1 MRLPCV
7 TNCTS
12 FQLLPIAKSLTIR
25 LFVPFPKKCKHF
37 SGALN
42 KKGGMSSALDYFC
55 LVQVVGLEP
64 TRSCPL
70 RILSPVRLP
79 FRHTWSV
86 WRYHPDLNRG
96 IKVLQTF
103 ALPLGDGTIKNKT
116 LEVIFKNATNFL
128 TLLSLSFFVF
138 AFSRFCFPFWD
149 GAEDEIRTRD
159 ICLGKATLYH

>member
-7 TNCTS
+7 TNSTS
-12 FQLLPIAKSLTIR
+12 FQLLPTAKSLTIR

-70 RILSPVRLP
+70 RSQTALHFNFCLSPKVLSFVCLFLFPKNAKHFSGTLNKKGGMSSALDYSSLVPMMGVEPIRPCELGILSPVRLP
-79 FRHTWSV
+79 FRHIGS
-86 WRYHPDLNRG
+86 
-96 IKVLQTF
+96 
-103 ALPLGDGTIKNKT
+103 
-116 LEVIFKNATNFL
+116 IF
-128 TLLSLSFFVF
+128 
-138 AFSRFCFPFWD
+138 
-149 GAEDEIRTRD
+149 I
-159 ICLGKATLYH
+159 

>member
-1 MRLPCV
+1 M
-7 TNCTS
+7 
-12 FQLLPIAKSLTIR
+12 
-25 LFVPFPKKCKHF
+25 
-37 SGALN
+37 
-42 KKGGMSSALDYFC
+42 
-55 LVQVVGLEP
+55 VQVVGLEP

-138 AFSRFCFPFWD
+138 AFSRLISLLGWS
-149 GAEDEIRTRD
+149 GRRD
-159 ICLGKATLYH
+159 SNSRHLPWQGNALPLSHFRKFHHIVIYSFDHIFDNCSFNISNFFLKIKRFSPIY